1 MSQNKRGA
9 AQAAPLLFFNSNRNI
24 LQKMTVFA
32 TLFKE
37 LAGPLQSLRRN
48 KSYGMNKLRKSD
60 RTTHLAPKMH
70 YYKVMKAKGK
80 KITNSEGFSLVEL
93 LIVVAIILII
103 AAIAIPNLLR
113 SRMAANQAAA
123 VATLRNINNSQATY
137 ISTYSQSGYADTF
150 VKLGPGVPCDS
161 THACLVDEII
171 GCAAQPCAKSGYK
184 YFIASTSAAPPIADY
199 RTTATP
205 ITWASNGLENYCSMT
220 DGVLRKQ
227 VAPSGSLGSVVSAA
241 DCPDIT
247 KYVAVQ

>member
-48 KSYGMNKLRKSD
+48 KSYGMTKLRKSD

-80 KITNSEGFSLVEL
+80 KITKSEGFSLVEL

-150 VKLGPGVPCDS
+150 VKLGPGVPAILRTPVWLMRLS
-161 THACLVDEII
+161 VAQPSPAQKVDTSISLHQRPLPLRLLII
-171 GCAAQPCAKSGYK
+171 GQPQ
-184 YFIASTSAAPPIADY
+184 P
-199 RTTATP
+199 
-205 ITWASNGLENYCSMT
+205 
-220 DGVLRKQ
+220 Q
-227 VAPSGSLGSVVSAA
+227 SLGPATDWKIIAA
-241 DCPDIT
+241 
-247 KYVAVQ
+247 

>member
-1 MSQNKRGA
+1 
-9 AQAAPLLFFNSNRNI
+9 
-24 LQKMTVFA
+24 
-32 TLFKE
+32 
-37 LAGPLQSLRRN
+37 
-48 KSYGMNKLRKSD
+48 
-60 RTTHLAPKMH
+60 MH
-70 YYKVMKAKGK
+70 YYKVMKATDK
-80 KITNSEGFSLVEL
+80 KITKSEGFSLIEL

-113 SRMAANQAAA
+113 ARMSANQAAA

-137 ISTYSQSGYADTF
+137 ISTFSSIGYADTF
-150 VKLGPGVPCDS
+150 AKLGPGTPCDS

-171 GCAAQPCAKSGYK
+171 GCAAQPCAKSGYN
-184 YFIASTSAAPPIADY
+184 YFIASASPALPIADY

-227 VAPSGSLGSVVSAA
+227 VAPSASLGAVVSAV

-247 KYVAVQ
+247 KYIAVQ